1 MGNQQP
7 MSQVQSH
14 LRNDQLLIEELDA
27 FAHRTCR
34 SRSAAIRFLLRLG
47 LDEAAKLPP
56 QPKPITKDD
65 PRNVWGPVPD
75 SDYVKPEKK
84 QETKTEV
91 DILDELF

>member
-14 LRNDQLLIEELDA
+14 LRKDKELVEELDA

-65 PRNVWGPVPD
+65 PRNVWGPTPAQID
-75 SDYVKPEKK
+75 EPE
-84 QETKTEV
+84 QPKTEV

>member
-65 PRNVWGPVPD
+65 PRNVWGPVPAQVD
-75 SDYVKPEKK
+75 EPE
-84 QETKTEV
+84 QPKTEV